1 MKRINL
7 TKYGF
12 KRDSGLDFSDD
23 GNFFYGYIFSDR
35 LHVSKLVSHGE
46 VYISTHITKTDLFY
60 NEFSTLPH
68 YRDLDR
74 LNGVSLDTITEDDI
88 QKLYEDCISF
98 ETELKDLESKVI
110 YPTEAEIRIDFQLKH
125 GINVNAYNNLLHR
138 LEQIGTINLLKAF
151 NKHSYYLKD
160 FIYYIENARTVMES
174 YIDEAKIKKYC
185 QPHSK
190 LAREFHTKISETLNA
205 GEEIKPEWYITY
217 CDEILDKI
225 I

>member
-1 MKRINL
+1 MKRVNL
-7 TKYGF
+7 AKYGF
-12 KRDSGLDFSDD
+12 KRDSSLDFSDD

-35 LHVSKLVSHGE
+35 LHLSKLVSHGE

-60 NEFSTLPH
+60 NELSTLPH
-68 YRDLDR
+68 YHDLNR

-98 ETELKDLESKVI
+98 EAELKNLESKII
-110 YPTEAEIRIDFQLKH
+110 YPTEAEIRLDFQLKY
-125 GINVNAYNNLLHR
+125 GVNINAYNNLLHR

-151 NKHSYYLKD
+151 NKHNYYLKD
-160 FIYYIENARTVMES
+160 FVSDIESTKTVIES
-174 YIDEAKIKKYC
+174 YVDEETIKSYC

-190 LAREFHTKISETLNA
+190 SAREFHAKISETLNA
-205 GEEIKPEWYITY
+205 GKEIKPEWYIT
-217 CDEILDKI
+217 CCNEILDKI